1 MYFNLAKKNIIRDWK
16 NYLIYFV
23 TVTLVIMLMYS
34 FLTLSFSKD
43 IIVMS
48 ENMEMLSL
56 GISILSIFV
65 ALIGGFMIKHAI
77 NLVLLRRKK
86 KLHCIFLWE
95 WRKILLLEFFCAKIF

>member
-1 MYFNLAKKNIIRDWK
+1 MEKLFDLFCNGYISHYVDVFVFNII
-16 NYLIYFV
+16 
-23 TVTLVIMLMYS
+23 
-34 FLTLSFSKD
+34 FSKD

-86 KLHCIFLWE
+86 EIALYFLMGME
-95 WRKILLLEFFCAKIF
+95 ENTIIRIFCAKIF